1 MMKYF
6 TTIGK
11 GHGAPCLPATEED
24 WKKWRNEP
32 WLLQMCER
40 IRKGDEQLKHRLPV
54 WTPHCAEFKNNH
66 RAIADAQKPLNRLM
80 LDFDEKGHTNDI
92 LSKLKIKNEKLKIG
106 TERTEETEDILSK
119 LTIDNGQLTILLVE
133 ESVRGGTHVLVELPE
148 GMTAE
153 EAQELMKE
161 VTGFEPD
168 KAVKD
173 VSRCIYMVPESYTK
187 YISEKLYRPPLTPQ
201 KESLSPDPSPVGRG
215 EQNTLGNGVSSKASP
230 TGGGL
235 EGASFKGISY
245 SSIISEWWRCSGGE
259 PAEGER
265 NVKLHKLAVNLRAIC
280 DNKKEVLMAVMP
292 RFGLSEAELKS
303 IVDSACKEEPKGVSK
318 KMQSIIDQLTM
329 NNEHAEEDWDAE
341 ENTSFFTL
349 PPSLQK
355 NLAMGLKE
363 SLEGV
368 PTSMHMPV
376 LCSVLP
382 IAAAYADQVEVEYCD
397 GNRQRL
403 GLMSI
408 IRGEQASG
416 KSVCKNV
423 VDVWK
428 RQFDEEDAIA
438 RKREEEWK
446 ERKKARKANEK
457 APDDPKVLIRTV
469 PVTVSCSTLLKRF
482 KNANGHCLY
491 SFGEEL
497 DTLRKTNGA
506 GSWSSKYDIYRLSF
520 DNGEWGQDYN
530 SDQAESGV
538 VKVAYNW
545 TMLGTDGAMRK
556 CFKQDNIE
564 NGLSSRVL
572 VAEMPDSS
580 FAKMPKFGKRS
591 ADDEAKIQEAVT
603 RLRSYSG
610 FVDTPRLRKAI
621 ERWVEEKR
629 VEAAKDIDHVKD
641 VYRKRAAV
649 IGFRCGVIHHLL
661 TTSPSLSKGEEGL
674 TDDKKSAKGKSAPRL
689 RRGKGE
695 VSSSIDFALM
705 MAEYALEQ
713 QIKAFGEALQNEYV
727 EAKRECQRY
736 GKNNS
741 VFDQLPPVFTLEDLK
756 ALKQGD
762 SCAVHSMRMIVS
774 RWRRDGWIEKADAKH
789 WKKCNM

>member
-1 MMKYF
+1 MEMMKKYF

-11 GHGAPCLPATEED
+11 GHGAPCSPATEED

-54 WTPHCAEFKNNH
+54 WTPHCAEFNNNH
-66 RAIADAQKPLNRLM
+66 RAIADALRPLNRLM
-80 LDFDEKGHTNDI
+80 LDFDEKGHTEEI
-92 LSKLKIKNEKLKIG
+92 LQSLNIEHG
-106 TERTEETEDILSK
+106 TL
-119 LTIDNGQLTILLVE
+119 NVLLVE

-148 GMTAE
+148 GMEAE

-173 VSRCIYMVPESYTK
+173 VSRCIYMVPESYTRFV
-187 YISEKLYRPPLTPQ
+187 SERLF
-201 KESLSPDPSPVGRG
+201 ESLTPDPSPVERG
-215 EQNTLGNGVSSKASP
+215 DLKTSTNGVTPKASP

-235 EGASFKGISY
+235 EGASFKGIPY
-245 SSIISEWWRCSGGE
+245 ASIISEWWRKNGGE

-280 DNKKEVLMAVMP
+280 DNKREVLMAVMP

-318 KMQSIIDQLTM
+318 TMQGIVDTLLKGASVEIEDS
-329 NNEHAEEDWDAE
+329 EEE
-341 ENTSFFTL
+341 VSYFTL
-349 PPSLQK
+349 PASLKK

-363 SLEGV
+363 SLVGV
-368 PTSMHMPV
+368 PANMYMPV

-506 GSWSSKYDIYRLSF
+506 GNWSSKYDIYRLSF

-556 CFKQDNIE
+556 CFKADNIE

-591 ADDEAKIQEAVT
+591 ADEEAKIQEAVT

-610 FVDTPRLRKAI
+610 FIDTPRLRKVI
-621 ERWVEEKR
+621 EEWVEEKR

-649 IGFRCGVIHHLL
+649 IGFRSGVVFHLL
-661 TTSPSLSKGEEGL
+661 SGVKQESKACLE
-674 TDDKKSAKGKSAPRL
+674 
-689 RRGKGE
+689 
-695 VSSSIDFALM
+695 FALM
-705 MAEYALEQ
+705 MAEYTLEQ
-713 QIKAFGEALQNEYV
+713 QIKAFGEALMNQYV
-727 EAKRECQRY
+727 DARSECQRY
-736 GKNNS
+736 GVNHS
-741 VFDQLPPVFTLEDLK
+741 VYDQLAPTFSRDDLR
-756 ALKQGD
+756 ALKQD
-762 SCAVHSMRMIVS
+762 SSDGAIRNIVMR
-774 RWRRDGWIEKADAKH
+774 WKKDGWIEPIDRHH
-789 WKKCNM
+789 WKKVLAGDKNVTCHNVTRHIKVVFS